1 MSDFVES
8 AKNMVSSAVSRTSWQ
23 AQKQLRVRSKQTEI
37 DKLFEQRQQLL
48 DELAGVAMNLYQQ
61 NKLTDSQ
68 LSRLCASI
76 QELDHDMQNREMQL
90 QEVKSEMYPAA
101 QLAPAPTTNY
111 APPPAY
117 ASPSQGAAQPSGAG
131 PQPRPQSQPQPQI
144 CPNCG
149 NPVRPNAL
157 YCRTCGAKLR

>member
-1 MSDFVES
+1 
-8 AKNMVSSAVSRTSWQ
+8 VSSAVSRTSWQ

-131 PQPRPQSQPQPQI
+131 PQPRPQSQSQPQI

>member
-8 AKNMVSSAVSRTSWQ
+8 AKNIVSSAVSRTSWQ

-157 YCRTCGAKLR
+157 YCRTCGAKIR

>member
-1 MSDFVES
+1 MSEFVES
-8 AKNMVSSAVSRTSWQ
+8 AKNIVSSAVSRTSWQ